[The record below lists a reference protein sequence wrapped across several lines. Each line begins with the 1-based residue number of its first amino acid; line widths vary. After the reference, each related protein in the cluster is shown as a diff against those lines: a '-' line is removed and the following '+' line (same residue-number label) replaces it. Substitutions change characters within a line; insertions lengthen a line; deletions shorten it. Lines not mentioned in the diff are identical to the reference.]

1 MFFLYVAVF
10 LIGSYILYGVL
21 YPNPYSIME
30 GMSLDD
36 ISSTSTT
43 TSTVPT
49 TTTSNGIAGN
59 AAAFGANLKAQSIK
73 AQDAFLIS
81 KYRTDYENVIINM
94 DDLVNSVMLQTTLTI
109 DPARPQEALGKLVM
123 LNNAKA
129 ALNNVMKFID
139 KT

>member
-10 LIGSYILYGVL
+10 LVGSYILYSIL

-36 ISSTSTT
+36 VSSVSTSTL
-43 TSTVPT
+43 SS
-49 TTTSNGIAGN
+49 TTSNGIAGN
-59 AAAFGANLKAQSIK
+59 AAAYGASLKTQSIK
-73 AQDAFLIS
+73 AQDSFLIS
-81 KYRTDYENVIINM
+81 KYRTDYENVVINM
-94 DDLVNSVMLQTTLTI
+94 DDLVNSLMLQTTLSI
-109 DPARPQEALGKLVM
+109 DPSSPHDSLGKLVM

-129 ALNNVMKFID
+129 ALNTVMKFID